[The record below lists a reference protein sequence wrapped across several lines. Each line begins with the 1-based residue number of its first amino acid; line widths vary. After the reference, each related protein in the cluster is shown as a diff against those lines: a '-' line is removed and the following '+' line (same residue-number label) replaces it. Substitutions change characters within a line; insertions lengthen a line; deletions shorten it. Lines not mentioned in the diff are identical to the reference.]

1 MRSLLSDNRIRE
13 LAKGPASVLT
23 FRELFSAVLKAAFEV
38 PKMKTLFRVKPV
50 CRETL
55 VPYTVSVVSQT
66 PERCQLETNRP
77 WMPLEA
83 KGEVYTEVN
92 VNHIVSIH
100 EMFQSPIGEVDQDVL
115 DHFSMPPIV
124 SWLELS
130 NGKHIV
136 IEGPAEMARG
146 GF

>member
-1 MRSLLSDNRIRE
+1 MRSLLSDQRIRE

-23 FRELFSAVLKAAFEV
+23 FRELLSAVLKAAFEV

-50 CRETL
+50 CRENR
-55 VPYTVSVVSQT
+55 VPYNVSMVSQT

-77 WMPLEA
+77 WMVI
-83 KGEVYTEVN
+83 KNGSDIYTEVN

-100 EMFQSPIGEVDQDVL
+100 EIYQWPIEEVDQDIL
-115 DHFSMPPIV
+115 NHFSIPPIV
-124 SWLELS
+124 SWIELS

>member
-1 MRSLLSDNRIRE
+1 MRSLLSDQRIRE

-23 FRELFSAVLKAAFEV
+23 FRELLSAVLKAAFEV

-50 CRETL
+50 YRENR
-55 VPYTVSVVSQT
+55 VPYSVSMVSQT

-77 WMPLEA
+77 WMVI
-83 KGEVYTEVN
+83 KNGSDIYTEVN

-100 EMFQSPIGEVDQDVL
+100 EIYQWPIEEVDQDIL
-115 DHFSMPPIV
+115 NHFSIPPIV

>member
-1 MRSLLSDNRIRE
+1 MAIKNGSDI
-13 LAKGPASVLT
+13 
-23 FRELFSAVLKAAFEV
+23 
-38 PKMKTLFRVKPV
+38 
-50 CRETL
+50 
-55 VPYTVSVVSQT
+55 
-66 PERCQLETNRP
+66 
-77 WMPLEA
+77 
-83 KGEVYTEVN
+83 YTEVN

-100 EMFQSPIGEVDQDVL
+100 EIYQWPIEEVDQDVL
-115 DHFSMPPIV
+115 NHFSIPPIV

>member
-1 MRSLLSDNRIRE
+1 
-13 LAKGPASVLT
+13 
-23 FRELFSAVLKAAFEV
+23 
-38 PKMKTLFRVKPV
+38 
-50 CRETL
+50 
-55 VPYTVSVVSQT
+55 
-66 PERCQLETNRP
+66 
-77 WMPLEA
+77 MPLEA
-83 KGEVYTEVN
+83 KGEGYTEVN

-100 EMFQSPIGEVDQDVL
+100 EIYQWPIEEVDQDVL
-115 DHFSMPPIV
+115 NHFSIPPIV

>member
-1 MRSLLSDNRIRE
+1 MAIKNGSDI
-13 LAKGPASVLT
+13 
-23 FRELFSAVLKAAFEV
+23 
-38 PKMKTLFRVKPV
+38 
-50 CRETL
+50 
-55 VPYTVSVVSQT
+55 
-66 PERCQLETNRP
+66 
-77 WMPLEA
+77 
-83 KGEVYTEVN
+83 YTEVN
-92 VNHIVSIH
+92 MNHIVSIH

-115 DHFSMPPIV
+115 DHFSIPPIV

>member
-1 MRSLLSDNRIRE
+1 
-13 LAKGPASVLT
+13 
-23 FRELFSAVLKAAFEV
+23 
-38 PKMKTLFRVKPV
+38 
-50 CRETL
+50 
-55 VPYTVSVVSQT
+55 
-66 PERCQLETNRP
+66 
-77 WMPLEA
+77 MPLEA

-100 EMFQSPIGEVDQDVL
+100 EMFQSPIGEVDQDIL
-115 DHFSMPPIV
+115 NHFSMPPIV